1 VHAGNRVLLYRE
13 QHDIID
19 RFYVDMRM
27 HSPPLGRMFTYGLTL
42 AGKPAVPGAKG
53 YCDVFPFTLTAPLSR
68 RLRLALRTPLAAG
81 NLALFASRWRLID
94 TDTLPTYTRLIS
106 ERVREARS
114 LVKSSIAQRMLKFRL
129 GRRLGWITLALLT
142 HWRLGVEQA
151 PTAAAGTR
159 DAVVDL
165 RTPPRESWILGDL
178 QRREFEL
185 SVLLPG
191 RRSFSCNAVLAA
203 LIGPTAD
210 APPNRFTIKLTPMNL
225 AEARRTLN
233 RFARD
238 WGIDADE
245 IALWSQ
251 RAAAASTASH
261 AYSTRVF
268 PAAPISFVRL
278 EIQVEHHLNDD
289 TYVIDVLYSW
299 GS

>member
-1 VHAGNRVLLYRE
+1 
-13 QHDIID
+13 
-19 RFYVDMRM
+19 
-27 HSPPLGRMFTYGLTL
+27 
-42 AGKPAVPGAKG
+42 
-53 YCDVFPFTLTAPLSR
+53 
-68 RLRLALRTPLAAG
+68 
-81 NLALFASRWRLID
+81 
-94 TDTLPTYTRLIS
+94 
-106 ERVREARS
+106 
-114 LVKSSIAQRMLKFRL
+114 
-129 GRRLGWITLALLT
+129 
-142 HWRLGVEQA
+142 
-151 PTAAAGTR
+151 
-159 DAVVDL
+159 
-165 RTPPRESWILGDL
+165 
-178 QRREFEL
+178 
-185 SVLLPG
+185 
-191 RRSFSCNAVLAA
+191 VLAA

-299 GS
+299 DS